1 MNQLISNVWDHPK
14 TSAAGIL
21 IAVVT
26 VAGVLSQQGITLGN
40 VGTGTVVTL
49 ISALATA
56 FLGLMA
62 KDPGESVAQGNSK
75 AKLSAWIL
83 IAILVGGTMPTV
95 GCSKESVAQDIVNW
109 TPSLQSAMVTVNSTA
124 ALLDPANAAIFNA
137 ATAGFDA
144 ASKLMIAAAKAY
156 LANPT
161 ASALEQL
168 QAQVVALQQQVN
180 TALLQAARITNTSS
194 QQHVLTAI
202 QAVATIVVAMLGLV
216 QQVSS
221 KTAVEQMAAESN
233 VKLAVV
239 DRYLDREAAA
249 RMVAEHYDE
258 PVLMAR
264 LQVNEVRLETMR
276 AGF

>member
-62 KDPGESVAQGNSK
+62 KDPGESVAQDNSK

-83 IAILVGGTMPTV
+83 IAILVGGTMPTA

-109 TPSLQSAMVTVNSTA
+109 TPSLQSAVATVNSTA
-124 ALLDPANAAIFNA
+124 ALLDPTNAAIFNA
-137 ATAGFDA
+137 ATAGFDS

-161 ASALEQL
+161 ASALQQL

-202 QAVATIVVAMLGLV
+202 QAVATVVVTMLGLV

-221 KTAVEQMAAESN
+221 KTAVAQMAAASN
-233 VKLAVV
+233 VKLASV

-249 RMVAEHYDE
+249 RMVAEHYGE